1 MNTKEILINEI
12 KQIPEPLLGELLDFV
27 LFLKTK
33 IVREKFDITVMSESS
48 LGKDWLR
55 PEEDEAWQ
63 NL

>member
-12 KQIPEPLLGELLDFV
+12 KQIPEPLLGELLDYV

-55 PEEDEAWQ
+55 PEEDQAWQ
-63 NL
+63 DL